1 MSEKAKGYV
10 VRCEKDSGRPGM
22 PHEYIGDNNTL
33 DEAIADL
40 VRALPHYGKGRIFAV
55 AEDGTETPL
64 PTYEEAL
71 AALEKERG
79 LALAAWVNRDE
90 SERFLFLLAAEL
102 CDAGLLGERAVFP
115 NGDPSPAGVALLAK
129 VYKTHGDPQGPFAV
143 FTGPEAISA
152 ALDEAGIPADAGS
165 LVERVQLL
173 AKDADQQTTLTERRA
188 RDAEA
193 LRSEL
198 TAVGAALV
206 ALGAGR
212 NDGQSLADA
221 LRALGPSVLRCA
233 RCGAFLSRGQGIV
246 RASADEPRAALDPH
260 QALCLA
266 CDREVGERSGPP
278 ISSRPGRLGGAPCI
292 SGTRLP
298 VASLRALWRGG
309 HTVSGILRLYPYLK
323 REQVDAALAL
333 TLAED
338 DTVPPPAA
346 TTTAPLAHSSEP
358 GDVCPACSDVLG
370 SPSPCAITHDF
381 APGAYPPPEANA
393 AQQIAR
399 ATTFA
404 FGPNAERCVFM
415 ERSPGSQEWAIRP
428 RQTDRGAAWDGEAW
442 EHCGKKTWPFDAA
455 WAECERIVR
464 EGIWPV
470 GEARPWL
477 EERGAAPPPE
487 PDLEPAVGD
496 EPR

>member
-1 MSEKAKGYV
+1 MSERRTIRV
-10 VRCEKDSGRPGM
+10 VRHDTGEALELWEGTPSIGICEAPTCGCDEEIDGERLRVLSIEGTP
-22 PHEYIGDNNTL
+22 TL
-33 DEAIADL
+33 DGDPDIGWTAVVAKVEVNGEARTRSCVTLAHTIYCGEDEPEAAFIAIDDEW
-40 VRALPHYGKGRIFAV
+40 VRCH
-55 AEDGTETPL
+55 AETWRMRAARFDATIREAS
-64 PTYEEAL
+64 EAL
-71 AALEKERG
+71 A
-79 LALAAWVNRDE
+79 V
-90 SERFLFLLAAEL
+90 
-102 CDAGLLGERAVFP
+102 
-115 NGDPSPAGVALLAK
+115 
-129 VYKTHGDPQGPFAV
+129 
-143 FTGPEAISA
+143 I
-152 ALDEAGIPADAGS
+152 
-165 LVERVQLL
+165 
-173 AKDADQQTTLTERRA
+173 
-188 RDAEA
+188 
-193 LRSEL
+193 
-198 TAVGAALV
+198 
-206 ALGAGR
+206 GAGR

-370 SPSPCAITHDF
+370 SPSPCAISHDF
-381 APGAYPPPEANA
+381 APGAY
-393 AQQIAR
+393 
-399 ATTFA
+399 
-404 FGPNAERCVFM
+404 
-415 ERSPGSQEWAIRP
+415 
-428 RQTDRGAAWDGEAW
+428 
-442 EHCGKKTWPFDAA
+442 
-455 WAECERIVR
+455 
-464 EGIWPV
+464 
-470 GEARPWL
+470 
-477 EERGAAPPPE
+477 PPPE

-496 EPR
+496 EPKGAP